1 MNMNASEARILSDKF
16 NNGKRQKIIAL
27 VESWIS
33 AAASKGM
40 YEITFNQLEV
50 EEDDGED
57 REYVRAITKGNW
69 DLCKDHFLSA
79 GYEYHP
85 ETDTLTW

>member
-1 MNMNASEARILSDKF
+1 MNASEARILSNKF
-16 NNGKRQKIIAL
+16 NSDKRQKIIACI
-27 VESWIS
+27 ESWIS
-33 AAASKGM
+33 TAASKGM
-40 YEITFNQLEV
+40 YEITFNQLE
-50 EEDDGED
+50 ED
-57 REYVRAITKGNW
+57 REYTRVIHKNSW